1 MKLSEIDFGKFK
13 AAMFDYDGTLTERG
27 VWVVDDEVAGRMG
40 ELLRVGFPIAVCT
53 GRQLNSFVGRFRVT
67 FDYIRGKFGDEAVRN
82 LYLLAENGAVGYEF
96 DLAEGAS
103 AEGASAEDN
112 WKMFYMLKW
121 PKEVPKED
129 FEARLYALL
138 KGKVEIL
145 THHVPIVLAPLGRQ
159 KMSIDELNKASVEVF
174 KIASDFMKSY
184 EVGVEAGTAAGK
196 TAMDFLHIGDSGLGC
211 LVCPAEGDKDS
222 AIRIFWEFLKERG
235 MHGVRGVRGVHG
247 VRGVNFS
254 EKCVAEG
261 GACREIMVAGD
272 SPQKNGNDYYFLN
285 GRYGTAFSVG
295 SDPEPGSEWP
305 VVVVDELGGRLLNSR
320 GVLYLLNKLEVK

>member
-1 MKLSEIDFGKFK
+1 MCMKISEIDFGKFK

-27 VWVVDDEVAGRMG
+27 VWVVDDEIAGRMG

-53 GRQLNSFVGRFRVT
+53 GRQLNSFAGRFRVT
-67 FDYIRGKFGDEAVRN
+67 FDYIREKFGDEAVRN

-96 DLAEGAS
+96 KAS
-103 AEGASAEDN
+103 ASGPSASGASAEDG
-112 WKMFYMLKW
+112 WEMFYMAKW
-121 PKEVPKED
+121 PEEVPKED
-129 FEARLYALL
+129 FESRLYALL
-138 KGKVEIL
+138 KDKVEIL

-159 KMSIDELNKASVEVF
+159 KMTIDELNVASLEVF
-174 KIASDFMKSY
+174 KITSDFMQTY
-184 EVGVEAGTAAGK
+184 EAVGGSGEAGKAGLKKTAA
-196 TAMDFLHIGDSGLGC
+196 DFLHIGDSGLGC

-222 AIRIFWEFLKERG
+222 AIRVFWEFLKE
-235 MHGVRGVRGVHG
+235 HG

-254 EKCVAEG
+254 EKSVADG

-295 SDPEPGSEWP
+295 GDPEPGSEWP
-305 VVVVDELGGRLLNSR
+305 VVVVDEQGRRLLNSD
-320 GVLYLLNKLEVK
+320 GTLYLLNKLE